1 MMQEIHGLKSEING
15 LRKSL
20 EFTQNNWDEKI
31 VSVEK
36 KFEKLNSDIQEI
48 YEHQIDPKYFQYKL
62 AELEDTD
69 LVKIIWGLMG

>member
-20 EFTQNNWDEKI
+20 EFTQNNWDEKT

-48 YEHQIDPKYFQYKL
+48 YEYQIDPKYFQYKL

>member
-1 MMQEIHGLKSEING
+1 MMQEIRGLKSEING

-20 EFTQNNWDEKI
+20 EFTRNNWDEKI
-31 VSVEK
+31 FSVEK

>member
-1 MMQEIHGLKSEING
+1 MMQEIRGLKSEING